1 VAKGCGKDGT
11 RTQGDGRCDEAV
23 RIIDVSATPRLLC
36 PKGTGYV
43 LCVTLRDGIVQASRS
58 GRKNTST
65 GITRVV
71 RDGAAI
77 IAE

>member
-1 VAKGCGKDGT
+1 VANGCEKDGR